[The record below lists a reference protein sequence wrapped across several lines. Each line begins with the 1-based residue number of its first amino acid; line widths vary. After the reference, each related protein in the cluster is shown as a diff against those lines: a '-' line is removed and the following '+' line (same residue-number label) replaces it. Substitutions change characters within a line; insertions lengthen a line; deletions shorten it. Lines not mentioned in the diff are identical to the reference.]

1 MRMLAAGSEYLAP
14 TLATACAALPPMGVR
29 PALEAARRLGMT
41 PTFAPSCAAQRV
53 SRGFTLLELLI
64 VVSLIAIATGAA
76 TLALRDSAATALER
90 EADRVGAVLEAAR
103 TQSRASG
110 LQLVWLPSDEGFRV
124 LGEGQRVDASRNANA
139 AAGGLTPWLAAGTT
153 AANEDAG
160 GNAQANQRAN
170 SLILGPEPIIP
181 AQSIT
186 LRLGERRITLATDGL
201 RPFAVA
207 ALPAEA
213 SK

>member
-1 MRMLAAGSEYLAP
+1 MRMLALGSDLTP
-14 TLATACAALPPMGVR
+14 TLATACAALPPKG
-29 PALEAARRLGMT
+29 ALAPKGGLSELVT
-41 PTFAPSCAAQRV
+41 PTLANACAAHRA

-76 TLALRDSAATALER
+76 TLALRDSNATALER
-90 EADRVGAVLEAAR
+90 EADRVLAVVEAAR

-110 LQLVWLPSDEGFRV
+110 LQLVWLPSADGFRV
-124 LGEGQRVDASRNANA
+124 LGEGQRVDTSRNANA

-160 GNAQANQRAN
+160 GNAQASQRAS

-186 LRLGERRITLATDGL
+186 LRLGERSITLATDGL
-201 RPFAVA
+201 RPFAVRT
-207 ALPAEA
+207 LPAEVI
-213 SK
+213 K

>member
-1 MRMLAAGSEYLAP
+1 MGKQGAKARMRMLEAGSN
-14 TLATACAALPPMGVR
+14 
-29 PALEAARRLGMT
+29 
-41 PTFAPSCAAQRV
+41 QN
-53 SRGFTLLELLI
+53 RGFTLLELLI

-76 TLALRDSAATALER
+76 TLALRDSNATALER
-90 EADRVGAVLEAAR
+90 EADRVLAVVEAAR

-110 LQLVWLPSDEGFRV
+110 LQLVWLPSADGFRV
-124 LGEGQRVDASRNANA
+124 LGEGQRVDTSRDANA

-153 AANEDAG
+153 AANEDTDSR
-160 GNAQANQRAN
+160 NALASSQRPS

-186 LRLGERRITLATDGL
+186 LRLGQRSITLATDGL

-213 SK
+213 TK

>member
-1 MRMLAAGSEYLAP
+1 MRMLEAGSN
-14 TLATACAALPPMGVR
+14 
-29 PALEAARRLGMT
+29 
-41 PTFAPSCAAQRV
+41 QN
-53 SRGFTLLELLI
+53 RGFTLLELLI

-76 TLALRDSAATALER
+76 TLALRDSSATALER
-90 EADRVGAVLEAAR
+90 EADRVLAVVEAAR

-110 LQLVWLPSDEGFRV
+110 LQLVWLPSADGFRV
-124 LGEGQRVDASRNANA
+124 LGEGQRVDTSRNANA

-153 AANEDAG
+153 ATNEDTG
-160 GNAQANQRAN
+160 GNPQASQRAS

-186 LRLGERRITLATDGL
+186 LRLGERSITLATDGL

-213 SK
+213 IK